1 MVDLWMKNH
10 QESISHPLDHG
21 FVGEKSI
28 KIDISSSD
36 GGFVDEKSSK
46 IDISSGRSSIC
57 A

>member
-1 MVDLWMKNH
+1 VD
-10 QESISHPLDHG
+10 
-21 FVGEKSI
+21 EKSI